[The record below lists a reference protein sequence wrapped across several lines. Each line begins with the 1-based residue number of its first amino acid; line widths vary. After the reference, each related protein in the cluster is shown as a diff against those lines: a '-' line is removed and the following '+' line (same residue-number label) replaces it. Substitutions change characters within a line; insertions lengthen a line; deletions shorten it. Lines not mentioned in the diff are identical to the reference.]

1 MAAVACFT
9 SVRPHT
15 HFMNEKQTLKTNYDE
30 LTPGSLRDHFLIAM
44 PGLNDSSFA
53 HTVTYICEHSDKGAM
68 GVVINT
74 ATPMLL
80 KEIFSQMDLDDES
93 DRGDLIVMSGG
104 PVQPERGFVLH
115 SNEAKWQSTLEI
127 SPDVSLTASRDI
139 ITALAAGRGPK
150 QCLIALGYA
159 GWGEGQLEAEIAANS
174 WLTVPADK
182 DIIFNTRFEDRWTSA
197 AQTLGIDVNLISS
210 TAGHA

>member
-1 MAAVACFT
+1 
-9 SVRPHT
+9 
-15 HFMNEKQTLKTNYDE
+15 MNDKPDFATDIDE

-53 HTVTYICEHSDKGAM
+53 HTVTYICEHSEQGAM
-68 GVVINT
+68 GVVINM

-80 KEIFSQMDLDDES
+80 KEIFEQMALS
-93 DRGDLIVMSGG
+93 DQSELGGQIVMSGG

-115 SNEAKWQSTLEI
+115 SPDTKWQSTLEI

-139 ITALAAGRGPK
+139 IAALAEGRGPK
-150 QCLIALGYA
+150 HSLIALGYA

-182 DIIFNTRFEDRWTSA
+182 DIIFNTPLEQRWTAA
-197 AQTLGIDVNLISS
+197 AQALGIDVNLIAS

>member
-1 MAAVACFT
+1 
-9 SVRPHT
+9 
-15 HFMNEKQTLKTNYDE
+15 
-30 LTPGSLRDHFLIAM
+30 
-44 PGLNDSSFA
+44 
-53 HTVTYICEHSDKGAM
+53 M

-80 KEIFSQMDLDDES
+80 KEIFSQMDLDDLS
-93 DRGDLIVMSGG
+93 DQGDQIVMSGG

-127 SPDVSLTASRDI
+127 SPDISLTASRDI

-182 DIIFNTRFEDRWTSA
+182 DIIFNTPFEERWTSA

>member
-1 MAAVACFT
+1 
-9 SVRPHT
+9 
-15 HFMNEKQTLKTNYDE
+15 MNEQMPFSTNYDE

-68 GVVINT
+68 GLVINS
-74 ATPMLL
+74 ATTMQLN
-80 KEIFSQMDLDDES
+80 EVFEQMGLEDIAQLGEQ
-93 DRGDLIVMSGG
+93 IIMSGG
-104 PVQPERGFVLH
+104 PVQQERGFVLH
-115 SNEAKWQSTLEI
+115 PTGTQWQSTLEVSAEI
-127 SPDVSLTASRDI
+127 SLTASRDI
-139 ITALAAGRGPK
+139 ISALAAGNGPQK
-150 QCLIALGYA
+150 YLIALGYA

-182 DIIFNTRFEDRWTSA
+182 DIIFETPFEQRWASA
-197 AQTLGIDVNLISS
+197 ARSLGVDVNLISG

>member
-1 MAAVACFT
+1 
-9 SVRPHT
+9 
-15 HFMNEKQTLKTNYDE
+15 MNENTPLTADYDE

-80 KEIFSQMDLDDES
+80 KEIFSQMDLADLS
-93 DRGDLIVMSGG
+93 DQGDLIVMSGG

-150 QCLIALGYA
+150 HCLIALGYA

-182 DIIFNTRFEDRWTSA
+182 NIIFNTPFEERWTTA
-197 AQTLGIDVNLISS
+197 AQALGIDVNLISS

>member
-1 MAAVACFT
+1 
-9 SVRPHT
+9 
-15 HFMNEKQTLKTNYDE
+15 MNEKSSFNANYDE

-68 GVVINT
+68 GVVINA

-80 KEIFSQMDLDDES
+80 KEIFSQMDLDDLS
-93 DRGDLIVMSGG
+93 DQGDQIVMSGG

-127 SPDVSLTASRDI
+127 SSDISLTASRDI

-182 DIIFNTRFEDRWTSA
+182 DVIFNTPFEERWTTA
-197 AQTLGIDVNLISS
+197 AQALGIDVNLISS

>member
-1 MAAVACFT
+1 
-9 SVRPHT
+9 
-15 HFMNEKQTLKTNYDE
+15 MNEQNTFTTEYDE

-68 GVVINT
+68 GVVINA

-80 KEIFSQMDLDDES
+80 KEIFAQMNLDDLS
-93 DRGDLIVMSGG
+93 DQGELIVMSGG

-115 SNEAKWQSTLEI
+115 SNDAKWQSTLEVSSDI
-127 SPDVSLTASRDI
+127 SLTASRDI
-139 ITALAAGRGPK
+139 IAAMAEGRGPK

-174 WLTVPADK
+174 WLTVPANK
-182 DIIFNTRFEDRWTSA
+182 EIIFNTPFEDRWASA

>member
-1 MAAVACFT
+1 
-9 SVRPHT
+9 
-15 HFMNEKQTLKTNYDE
+15 MNEKTTFNDYDE

-68 GVVINT
+68 GVVINA

-80 KEIFSQMDLDDES
+80 KEIFSQMDLEDRS
-93 DRGDLIVMSGG
+93 DQGDQIVMSGG

-139 ITALAAGRGPK
+139 IAALAEGRGPK

-182 DIIFNTRFEDRWTSA
+182 NIIFNTPFEERWASA
-197 AQTLGIDVNLISS
+197 ALALGIDVNLISS

>member
-1 MAAVACFT
+1 MT
-9 SVRPHT
+9 D
-15 HFMNEKQTLKTNYDE
+15 NNTLPPDYDE
-30 LTPGSLRDHFLIAM
+30 LIPGSLRDHFLIAM

-68 GVVINT
+68 GVVINS

-80 KEIFSQMDLDDES
+80 KEIFLQMDLDDVASQGEQ
-93 DRGDLIVMSGG
+93 IVMSGG

-115 SNEAKWQSTLEI
+115 SNETKWQSTLEV
-127 SPDVSLTASRDI
+127 SPDICLTASRDI
-139 ITALAAGRGPK
+139 ITALAEGRGPK

-174 WLTVPADK
+174 WLTVPASK
-182 DIIFNTRFEDRWTSA
+182 DIIFNTPHEERWTSA
-197 AQTLGIDVNLISS
+197 AQALGIDVNLISS

>member
-1 MAAVACFT
+1 
-9 SVRPHT
+9 
-15 HFMNEKQTLKTNYDE
+15 MNEKTPLSTTYDE

-68 GVVINT
+68 GVVINS
-74 ATPMLL
+74 ATPMQLR
-80 KEIFSQMDLDDES
+80 EIFAQMELQDVADV
-93 DRGDLIVMSGG
+93 GDQIIMAGG

-115 SNEAKWQSTLEI
+115 PSDSKWQSTLEV
-127 SPDVSLTASRDI
+127 SPDISLTASRDI
-139 ITALAAGRGPK
+139 IVALAEGRGPS
-150 QCLIALGYA
+150 QYLITLGYA

-182 DIIFNTRFEDRWTSA
+182 EIIFNTPFEQRWTAA
-197 AQTLGIDVNLISS
+197 AQALGIDVNLIAS

>member
-1 MAAVACFT
+1 
-9 SVRPHT
+9 
-15 HFMNEKQTLKTNYDE
+15 MNEKHPLNNGYDE
-30 LTPGSLRDHFLIAM
+30 LRPGSLRDHFLIAM

-80 KEIFSQMDLDDES
+80 KEIFSQMDLNDLS
-93 DRGDLIVMSGG
+93 DQGDQIVMSGG

-115 SNEAKWQSTLEI
+115 SNDAKWQSTLEI
-127 SPDVSLTASRDI
+127 SADISLTASRDI
-139 ITALAAGRGPK
+139 ITALAEGRGPK
-150 QCLIALGYA
+150 QCLVALGYA

-182 DIIFNTRFEDRWTSA
+182 DIIFSTPLQERWTSA